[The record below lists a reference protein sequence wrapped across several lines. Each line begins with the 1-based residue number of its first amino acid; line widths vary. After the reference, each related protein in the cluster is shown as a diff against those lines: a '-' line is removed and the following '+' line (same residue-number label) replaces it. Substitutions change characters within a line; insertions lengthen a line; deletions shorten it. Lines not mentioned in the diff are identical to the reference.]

1 MKILMIN
8 GSPHPRGCT
17 YTALHEMER
26 VLRAAGAE
34 VQILTVGAEQIGGCV
49 ACGGCRAT
57 GRCVR
62 GGLVNDAIDAM
73 ETADALVLASPV
85 HYAGISGAMSAFCDR
100 LFYAGGSWANK
111 PCACVVSARRA
122 GTTAALDQLVKYP
135 MISNMPVV
143 SSQYWP
149 MVHSAPGGRRAGRGG
164 PADHA
169 PACAQFTLAAAVH
182 CSRRCRRCPAPGD
195 GSAQVHQFH
204 PLICSRITKTAPA
217 GTACGGSFAR
227 YVRCIQPCFF
237 ARRLPVMCSTVR
249 HRTVVAGMTAF
260 EYGKSGARYCAMSTR
275 SARSL
280 SASGTT
286 EMRP

>member
-34 VQILTVGAEQIGGCV
+34 VQILTVGAEQMGGCV
-49 ACGGCRAT
+49 ACGGCRAA

-100 LFYAGGSWANK
+100 LFYASDGWANK

-149 MVHSAPGGRRAGRGG
+149 MVHGACPEDAAQDAEGLQTMRQLARNLLWLVQCIAAGDAAGIAR
-164 PADHA
+164 PETEART
-169 PACAQFTLAAAVH
+169 FTNFI
-182 CSRRCRRCPAPGD
+182 R
-195 GSAQVHQFH
+195 
-204 PLICSRITKTAPA
+204 
-217 GTACGGSFAR
+217 
-227 YVRCIQPCFF
+227 
-237 ARRLPVMCSTVR
+237 
-249 HRTVVAGMTAF
+249 
-260 EYGKSGARYCAMSTR
+260 
-275 SARSL
+275 
-280 SASGTT
+280 
-286 EMRP
+286 

>member
-1 MKILMIN
+1 MIN

-17 YTALHEMER
+17 YMALHEMEQ
-26 VLRAAGAE
+26 VLQAAGAE
-34 VQILTVGAEQIGGCV
+34 TQILTVGAEQVGGCA
-49 ACGGCRAT
+49 ACGGCNAT

-85 HYAGISGAMSAFCDR
+85 HYAGTSGAMSAFCDR

-149 MVHSAPGGRRAGRGG
+149 MVHGARPEDVAQDEEGLQTMRQLARNLLWLLQCIAAGDAAGVPRPETEARKFTNFIRRSAAGSQKE
-164 PADHA
+164 P
-169 PACAQFTLAAAVH
+169 PQAV
-182 CSRRCRRCPAPGD
+182 PVGA
-195 GSAQVHQFH
+195 
-204 PLICSRITKTAPA
+204 L
-217 GTACGGSFAR
+217 
-227 YVRCIQPCFF
+227 
-237 ARRLPVMCSTVR
+237 LLVMC
-249 HRTVVAGMTAF
+249 GAF
-260 EYGKSGARYCAMSTR
+260 SRAFSRGACRSCAR
-275 SARSL
+275 Q
-280 SASGTT
+280 SGTGRSSR
-286 EMRP
+286 E

>member
-49 ACGGCRAT
+49 G
-57 GRCVR
+57 
-62 GGLVNDAIDAM
+62 GGLVNDAIGAM

-100 LFYAGGSWANK
+100 LFYASDGWANK

-149 MVHSAPGGRRAGRGG
+149 MVHG
-164 PADHA
+164 
-169 PACAQFTLAAAVH
+169 ACPEDAAQDAEGLQTMRQLA
-182 CSRRCRRCPAPGD
+182 RN
-195 GSAQVHQFH
+195 
-204 PLICSRITKTAPA
+204 LLWL
-217 GTACGGSFAR
+217 
-227 YVRCIQPCFF
+227 VRCIAAGDAAGV
-237 ARRLPVMCSTVR
+237 ARPETEVR
-249 HRTVVAGMTAF
+249 TFTNFIR
-260 EYGKSGARYCAMSTR
+260 
-275 SARSL
+275 
-280 SASGTT
+280 
-286 EMRP
+286 

>member
-149 MVHSAPGGRRAGRGG
+149 MVH
-164 PADHA
+164 
-169 PACAQFTLAAAVH
+169 
-182 CSRRCRRCPAPGD
+182 
-195 GSAQVHQFH
+195 
-204 PLICSRITKTAPA
+204 
-217 GTACGGSFAR
+217 
-227 YVRCIQPCFF
+227 
-237 ARRLPVMCSTVR
+237 
-249 HRTVVAGMTAF
+249 
-260 EYGKSGARYCAMSTR
+260 GARPEDVAQD
-275 SARSL
+275 
-280 SASGTT
+280 
-286 EMRP
+286 

>member
-34 VQILTVGAEQIGGCV
+34 VQILTVGAEQMGGYV

-62 GGLVNDAIDAM
+62 GGLVNDAI
-73 ETADALVLASPV
+73 
-85 HYAGISGAMSAFCDR
+85 GAMSAFCDR
-100 LFYAGGSWANK
+100 LFYASDGWANK

-149 MVHSAPGGRRAGRGG
+149 MVHG
-164 PADHA
+164 
-169 PACAQFTLAAAVH
+169 ACPEDAAQDAEGLQTMRQLA
-182 CSRRCRRCPAPGD
+182 RN
-195 GSAQVHQFH
+195 
-204 PLICSRITKTAPA
+204 LLWL
-217 GTACGGSFAR
+217 
-227 YVRCIQPCFF
+227 VRCIAAGDAAGI
-237 ARRLPVMCSTVR
+237 ARPETEA
-249 HRTVVAGMTAF
+249 RTFTNF
-260 EYGKSGARYCAMSTR
+260 IR
-275 SARSL
+275 
-280 SASGTT
+280 
-286 EMRP
+286 

>member
-1 MKILMIN
+1 MSNRFLLEAKNIIKTFPPTVALNDVHFCLRPGEIHGLMGEN
-8 GSPHPRGCT
+8 GSGKSTMCSIVSGIYPYDSG
-17 YTALHEMER
+17 TALHEMER

-149 MVHSAPGGRRAGRGG
+149 MVH
-164 PADHA
+164 
-169 PACAQFTLAAAVH
+169 
-182 CSRRCRRCPAPGD
+182 
-195 GSAQVHQFH
+195 
-204 PLICSRITKTAPA
+204 
-217 GTACGGSFAR
+217 
-227 YVRCIQPCFF
+227 
-237 ARRLPVMCSTVR
+237 
-249 HRTVVAGMTAF
+249 
-260 EYGKSGARYCAMSTR
+260 GARPEDVAQDEEGLQTMR
-275 SARSL
+275 QLARNL
-280 SASGTT
+280 LWLLQCIAAGDAAGVPRPET
-286 EMRP
+286 EARKFTNFIR

>member
-8 GSPHPRGCT
+8 GSPHPHGCT

-34 VQILTVGAEQIGGCV
+34 VQILTVGAEQMGGCV

-62 GGLVNDAIDAM
+62 GGLVNDAIGAM

-100 LFYAGGSWANK
+100 LFYASDGWANK

-149 MVHSAPGGRRAGRGG
+149 MVHG
-164 PADHA
+164 
-169 PACAQFTLAAAVH
+169 ACPEDAAQDAEGLQTMRQLA
-182 CSRRCRRCPAPGD
+182 RN
-195 GSAQVHQFH
+195 
-204 PLICSRITKTAPA
+204 LLWL
-217 GTACGGSFAR
+217 
-227 YVRCIQPCFF
+227 VRCIAAGDAAGV
-237 ARRLPVMCSTVR
+237 ARPETEA
-249 HRTVVAGMTAF
+249 RTFTNF
-260 EYGKSGARYCAMSTR
+260 IR
-275 SARSL
+275 
-280 SASGTT
+280 
-286 EMRP
+286 